1 MIRRRTLLL
10 TLPAL
15 AGSVLAGGSLPWL
28 RTAGAA
34 PAPTP
39 APGEPT
45 PQERKLVNR
54 LELWSSYAKR
64 TQSLMA
70 RLSTRRETSLLAEPL
85 EATGTLLFRA
95 PSLLVLR
102 DDGRQGSTTIVDG
115 AQIRIVLNNST
126 VAAAADPAAVVA
138 DHRPAAQWLAQRLL
152 HMFAPGDGT
161 ALVEGSRTH
170 VPKGHG
176 HRLELMPPMGSTTRR
191 QLRSVSMQLDPVVG
205 TITQIVI
212 AEAQGDRVVLG
223 LSDHR
228 QNLPSEDIDAFLRQ
242 LDEG

>member
-1 MIRRRTLLL
+1 MIDRRTLLL
-10 TLPAL
+10 ASPAL
-15 AGSVLAGGSLPWL
+15 VVSMLGRSRPL
-28 RTAGAA
+28 GAA
-34 PAPTP
+34 PA
-39 APGEPT
+39 APGEGGEPT
-45 PQERKLVNR
+45 PQERKLANR

-64 TQSLMA
+64 TQNLMT
-70 RLSTRRETSLLAEPL
+70 RLSTRRETSLLTEPL

-102 DDGRQGSTTIVDG
+102 DDGRGGSTTIVDG
-115 AQIRIVLNNST
+115 DEIRIVLNGSGR
-126 VAAAADPAAVVA
+126 ADPSAVVA
-138 DHRPAAQWLAQRLL
+138 DHRPAAQWLARRLL

-176 HRLELMPPMGSTTRR
+176 HRLELMPPIGSTTRR
-191 QLRSVSMQLDPVVG
+191 QVRSVSMHLDPVVG
-205 TITQIVI
+205 TVTQIVI
-212 AEAQGDRVVLG
+212 AEAQGDRVLLG

-242 LDEG
+242 LEG

>member
-1 MIRRRTLLL
+1 MIDRRALLL
-10 TLPAL
+10 ALPAL
-15 AGSVLAGGSLPWL
+15 AGLALLRPRRAGSAP
-28 RTAGAA
+28 AA
-34 PAPTP
+34 PDPAAPD
-39 APGEPT
+39 APSPE
-45 PQERKLVNR
+45 QRKLANR
-54 LELWSSYAKR
+54 LELWGGYARR
-64 TQSLMA
+64 TQNLMT

-85 EATGTLLFRA
+85 ETTGTLLFRA
-95 PSLLVLR
+95 PGLLVLR
-102 DDGRQGSTTIVDG
+102 DDGRQGSTTIIDG
-115 AQIRIVLNNST
+115 EQIRIVRNG
-126 VAAAADPAAVVA
+126 VGRADPEPVVA
-138 DHRPAAQWLAQRLL
+138 DQRPAAQWLARRLL

-176 HRLELMPPMGSTTRR
+176 HRLELMPPIGSTTRR

-228 QNLPSEDIDAFLRQ
+228 QNLPDEDIDAFLRQ
-242 LDEG
+242 LDA